1 MTNGLRLKTPSDVR
15 LFTAAIT
22 AIVLSSVNLWDFV
35 YMSTEVFHD
44 TRLGSNAIS
53 AALSA
58 TLAYFV
64 GNQVLKVED
73 LTRQLEYQASYDALT
88 STLSRARF
96 YQRCEHEAEVLFPA
110 MLMVLDI
117 DFFKRV
123 NDIYGHAAGDQAL
136 RHVAQTILLNCRA
149 TDLVARFGGEE
160 FLLLVPGATPLDGLG
175 IAERIRRNIAE
186 TPVGL
191 DDVTVAITVSI
202 GVAQAAGP
210 DRLDAAVRE
219 ADAALYEAKNGG
231 RNQVRPADP
240 GVAAVRGSGPR
251 RDGGHVRSRSQP

>member
-1 MTNGLRLKTPSDVR
+1 MTTGLRLKTPSDVR

-22 AIVLSSVNLWDFV
+22 AIVLSSVNLWDFL
-35 YMSTEVFHD
+35 YMSPEVFHD

-96 YQRCEHEAEVLFPA
+96 YQRCEHDAEALFPA

-117 DFFKRV
+117 DFFKKF
-123 NDIYGHAAGDQAL
+123 NDAYGHLEGDDCI
-136 RHVAQTILLNCRA
+136 RKVASVLHDAMRRPGDFC
-149 TDLVARFGGEE
+149 ARYGGEE
-160 FLLLVPGATPLDGLG
+160 FACILPGADLG
-175 IAERIRRNIAE
+175 GAM
-186 TPVGL
+186 
-191 DDVTVAITVSI
+191 TVAE
-202 GVAQAAGP
+202 AGRT
-210 DRLDAAVRE
+210 DR
-219 ADAALYEAKNGG
+219 
-231 RNQVRPADP
+231 
-240 GVAAVRGSGPR
+240 SGP
-251 RDGGHVRSRSQP
+251 